1 MAKFT
6 INQARN
12 ITGSTDWKIV
22 EALSDQEVTRAAL
35 SDPDARPLSKYELTQ
50 LKPLKFIRHK
60 LGL

>member
-1 MAKFT
+1 MAKYT
-6 INQARN
+6 INQAKN
-12 ITGSTDWKIV
+12 AKGSTDWKEV

-35 SDPDARPLSKYELTQ
+35 SDPDAKPLSKHQLTQ